1 MKEEH
6 VQFNVKDFSEFFES
20 EDELVYV
27 CDDKRHLV
35 CLPYSI
41 PNLHEMAEDLDI
53 NRAFF
58 ENKRGKSHPHY
69 DIPAKRIKE
78 IQAKC
83 TVVSPRAILM
93 ITKGKIKTLEEL
105 LAYNK

>member
-1 MKEEH
+1 MKVEP
-6 VQFNVKDFSEFFES
+6 VQFNVKDFSKFFES

-27 CDDKRHLV
+27 CDKQRHLV

-41 PNLHEMAEDLDI
+41 DNLHTMAENLDI
-53 NRAFF
+53 NRAFY
-58 ENKRGKSHPHY
+58 ENKKGKSHPHY

-83 TVVSPRAILM
+83 IIVSPRAVLM
-93 ITKGKIKTLEEL
+93 ITKGQIKNLQEL
-105 LAYNK
+105 LAYKK